1 VSLPVTSVITPFH
14 LSLSLLLS
22 VSLSLP
28 LSLSLSLTHTHTHT
42 HRQTGGKGVQRLPIY
57 KQDLRRD
64 HGGVALSFE
73 PIFYSQVGRGSE
85 LKTKLWFYML
95 QKICNLF
102 IVVVQKI
109 EKRK

>member
-1 VSLPVTSVITPFH
+1 M
-14 LSLSLLLS
+14 
-22 VSLSLP
+22 
-28 LSLSLSLTHTHTHT
+28 
-42 HRQTGGKGVQRLPIY
+42 
-57 KQDLRRD
+57 QDLRRD